1 MTKKDLTDRADVEL
15 LVNSFYEKVRVNEK
29 LGFIFND
36 IAKVDWEGHLPK
48 MYSFWASIL
57 LGEHSYTG
65 RPMVKHVQLSKKIS
79 LDEPIFNEWLTL
91 FHQTVDEHFAGP
103 TAEIAKTRAIHI
115 ARNMI
120 HKIQK
125 V

>member
-1 MTKKDLTDRADVEL
+1 MSKKDLKTRDDVEL
-15 LVNSFYEKVRVNEK
+15 LVNSFYEKVQVNEK

-36 IAKVDWEGHLPK
+36 VANVDWEEHLPK

-57 LGEHSYTG
+57 LGEHSYSG
-65 RPMVKHVQLSKKIS
+65 RPMVTHFQLSKKVTME
-79 LDEPIFNEWLTL
+79 EPLFNEWLTI
-91 FHQTVDEHFAGP
+91 FHQTVDEHFEGP
-103 TAEIAKTRAIHI
+103 TAETAKTRAVHI
-115 ARNMI
+115 ARNII